1 MLNPPSPWITRHA
14 SRITPGDRVLDLAAG
29 SGRHSRWLA
38 AQGFRVL
45 AVDRDAEAIAALA
58 GTPGVDARVMD
69 LEGPDW
75 PLAGLCF
82 AGIVVA
88 NYLYRPR
95 LAILASMLD
104 PGGVLLYET
113 FARGQERLGRP
124 QNPDYLLEPGEL
136 LDAFMGPLRLVAYEH
151 LRDESSGQPSIRQR
165 ICAVRD

>member
-14 SRITPGDRVLDLAAG
+14 SRITPGGLVLDLAAG

-38 AQGFRVL
+38 AHGFRVL
-45 AVDRDAEAIAALA
+45 AVDRDAGAMAALA
-58 GTPGVDARVMD
+58 VIPGVDARVMG

-82 AGIVVA
+82 AGIVVT

-95 LAILASMLD
+95 LHFLGAMLQ
-104 PGGVLLYET
+104 PGGLLLYET

-136 LDAFMGPLRLVAYEH
+136 LDVFIGPLRLVAYEH
-151 LRDESSGQPSIRQR
+151 LLDDSSGQPSIRQR

>member
-1 MLNPPSPWITRHA
+1 MTPPPSPWIIRHA
-14 SRITPGDRVLDLAAG
+14 ARIHPGGLVLDLAAG

-38 AQGFRVL
+38 AQGFKVL
-45 AVDRDAEAIAALA
+45 AADRDAGFVATLT
-58 GTPGVDARVMD
+58 GTPGVDTRLME

-75 PLAGLCF
+75 PLAGVCF
-82 AGIVVA
+82 AGIVVT

-95 LAILASMLD
+95 LAVLASMLE

-136 LDAFMGPLRLVAYEH
+136 LDVFMGRLRLVAYEH
-151 LRDESSGQPSIRQR
+151 LLDEGSGQPAIRQR
-165 ICAVRD
+165 ICAVRE